1 MNVINMLNSRYFIV
15 PDQQGSTMVQ
25 RNPAALGSAWFVDG
39 CQLVDDANAE
49 ILALNNFNPS
59 DTAIIDKRF
68 ANFVDGK
75 NLSRDTTAVIE
86 MTHQKPYNPD
96 HLIYSTMSNKEQL
109 TIFSEVYYAPDWKA
123 YIDGQP
129 AEYFRANY
137 ILRAMVIPA
146 GQHKIE
152 FINEAPMFKVWDIV
166 SIAFSALL
174 AIIIAGIF
182 FLKYRKEKAQKIA
195 VKA

>member
-1 MNVINMLNSRYFIV
+1 
-15 PDQQGSTMVQ
+15 
-25 RNPAALGSAWFVDG
+25 
-39 CQLVDDANAE
+39 
-49 ILALNNFNPS
+49 
-59 DTAIIDKRF
+59 
-68 ANFVDGK
+68 
-75 NLSRDTTAVIE
+75 
-86 MTHQKPYNPD
+86 
-96 HLIYSTMSNKEQL
+96 
-109 TIFSEVYYAPDWKA
+109 
-123 YIDGQP
+123 
-129 AEYFRANY
+129 
-137 ILRAMVIPA
+137 MVIPA